1 MDSLNATP
9 SLIGVGLEK
18 KMASMNVSDIDVNKT
33 AAEIQKAGDDF
44 EGVFLSLMLK
54 EMRNTLEG
62 GFFGEE
68 SSDTYGGMFDMFV
81 GQDLAK
87 SQPLGISKILLE
99 SYSKNVPAEL
109 DLAKPQAAAVDGAEA
124 VSAVNTAG
132 NVNG

>member
-1 MDSLNATP
+1 MDSFNVTP
-9 SLIGVGLEK
+9 ILTGMGLENK
-18 KMASMNVSDIDVNKT
+18 IASKDVGVEVKKT
-33 AAEIQKAGDDF
+33 ASEIQKAGNEF

-99 SYSKNVPAEL
+99 SYSKNMPAEL
-109 DLAKPQAAAVDGAEA
+109 KPEDSQNKTVANVDG
-124 VSAVNTAG
+124 
-132 NVNG
+132 

>member
-1 MDSLNATP
+1 MDKLINNP
-9 SLIGVGLEK
+9 SLIGIGIESR
-18 KMASMNVSDIDVNKT
+18 MASITNASQDAQRMASQIK
-33 AAEIQKAGDDF
+33 KAGEDF

-87 SQPLGISKILLE
+87 SQPLGISKMMLE
-99 SYSKNVPAEL
+99 SYTKNSPTPDTTIEVATKTPA
-109 DLAKPQAAAVDGAEA
+109 DQPTIIG
-124 VSAVNTAG
+124 SAD
-132 NVNG
+132 